1 MVSRSREKLIEQQLL
16 AGYTDEECCK
26 ETKAP
31 IQLIRDIRRRM
42 RAEGRQVE
50 PDTGP
55 LF

>member
-1 MVSRSREKLIEQQLL
+1 MASRSRERLIEQQLL
-16 AGYTDEECCK
+16 AGYSDEECWK

-31 IQLIRDIRRRM
+31 IQLIRDIRKRM

>member
-1 MVSRSREKLIEQQLL
+1 MMNRSRERLIEQQLL
-16 AGYTDEECCK
+16 AGYSDEECRK

-55 LF
+55 FF